1 VLPGEGLSWLHA
13 EGTPQGGRKHA
24 AKERIGLHGFLLS
37 CLPRAVVGALEQ
49 SASRGSFGRPAAS
62 LLRRIV
68 DSRLRRARF
77 TGTGDTNRIA
87 PDLGLDDGCR
97 SADRF
102 WLSCCKISMVK
113 QASIHTLGGAPNDQ
127 SRTVST
133 KRFAAWLRVALGLSF
148 GLGVA
153 SCSSSVSPIT
163 GAGGGSN
170 NGVGGSA
177 TGVGGDD
184 GQPSL
189 AGRGGKSGGSAG
201 ASSGGD
207 SGSAG
212 TAGGGIGELTRPVAM
227 NDVSILFPLGTASDY
242 STGHLRAD
250 STGKRGVLF
259 PASVFEKISI
269 EGSAAGSGVGG
280 PSTAPYANMR
290 VVALRLDPCF
300 AELRPTP
307 SATTCRNQLRLVFQE
322 LQASTTGVS
331 AFDSGVHALYTIT
344 RAELLAILNEIV
356 RLREADGGQ
365 GGKGPLAPHALMVA
379 QGLAGSFST
388 AIQKLILQ
396 YAGEQN
402 LVRVTAMTSEN
413 AGFQWSFFGFDIS
426 GASPKAVPLAIA
438 TLAATASAD
447 GTEQSFFRGFQSST
461 DPIGSFVPKPTGPD
475 DFTVLAD
482 VKSALMLS
490 AADQAKLS
498 RALARVE
505 NPSIFTPD
513 TLDCARCHT
522 ASPLG
527 QNVARDRLHLSEADD
542 DDAFHPD
549 GKWVTAEEMSATDFS
564 GASQTNP
571 DVPLVNVHAFSYA
584 IERPS
589 VNQRTVNETA
599 AVVQFLN
606 DSFYVVR

>member
-1 VLPGEGLSWLHA
+1 M
-13 EGTPQGGRKHA
+13 
-24 AKERIGLHGFLLS
+24 
-37 CLPRAVVGALEQ
+37 LEQ
-49 SASRGSFGRPAAS
+49 ASS
-62 LLRRIV
+62 
-68 DSRLRRARF
+68 
-77 TGTGDTNRIA
+77 
-87 PDLGLDDGCR
+87 
-97 SADRF
+97 
-102 WLSCCKISMVK
+102 
-113 QASIHTLGGAPNDQ
+113 HTLGGGPNDH
-127 SRTVST
+127 SRSVKP
-133 KRFAAWLRVALGLSF
+133 KRFAAWLRIALGLSL

-153 SCSSSVSPIT
+153 SCSAGGVSPLS
-163 GAGGGSN
+163 GAAGGSN
-170 NGVGGSA
+170 TGVGGSA
-177 TGVGGDD
+177 SGVGGDGD
-184 GQPSL
+184 QPSL
-189 AGRGGKSGGSAG
+189 AGTGGKSGGSAG
-201 ASSGGD
+201 ASSDGD
-207 SGSAG
+207 SGSTG
-212 TAGGGIGELTRPVAM
+212 TGGGGTGELTRPVTM

-250 STGKRGVLF
+250 SSGKRGVLF

-300 AELRPTP
+300 AELRPAL

-379 QGLAGSFST
+379 QGLAGTFSS
-388 AIQKLILQ
+388 AMQKLILQ

-413 AGFQWSFFGFDIS
+413 AGFQWSFFGLEIS

-438 TLAATASAD
+438 TLAATSAD
-447 GTEQSFFRGFQSST
+447 GTEQSFFRGFQSSA
-461 DPIGSFVPKPTGPD
+461 DPVGAFVPKPTGPD

-482 VKSALMLS
+482 AKSALMLS
-490 AADQAKLS
+490 AADQAKLT

-542 DDAFHPD
+542 ADAFQPD
-549 GKWVTAEEMSATDFS
+549 GKWVTAQEMSATDFS

-584 IERPS
+584 IQRPS
-589 VNQRTVNETA
+589 ISQRTVNETA
-599 AVVQFLN
+599 AVVQLLN

>member
-1 VLPGEGLSWLHA
+1 
-13 EGTPQGGRKHA
+13 
-24 AKERIGLHGFLLS
+24 
-37 CLPRAVVGALEQ
+37 
-49 SASRGSFGRPAAS
+49 
-62 LLRRIV
+62 
-68 DSRLRRARF
+68 
-77 TGTGDTNRIA
+77 
-87 PDLGLDDGCR
+87 
-97 SADRF
+97 
-102 WLSCCKISMVK
+102 MVK
-113 QASIHTLGGAPNDQ
+113 QASTHTLGGALNGH
-127 SRTVST
+127 SRTVNP
-133 KRFAAWLRVALGLSF
+133 KRFAAWPWVALGLSF

-153 SCSSSVSPIT
+153 SCSSGVSPST
-163 GAGGGSN
+163 GASGGSN
-170 NGVGGSA
+170 TGVGGFNTGVGGSA
-177 TGVGGDD
+177 SGDD
-184 GQPSL
+184 GQPNL
-189 AGRGGKSGGSAG
+189 AGRGGKSSGSAG
-201 ASSGGD
+201 ASSDGG

-212 TAGGGIGELTRPVAM
+212 TGGQGAGELTRPVTM
-227 NDVSILFPLGTASDY
+227 NDVSILFPLGTAADY

-269 EGSAAGSGVGG
+269 EGSAAGGGIGG

-365 GGKGPLAPHALMVA
+365 GGKGPLAPHALIVA
-379 QGLAGSFST
+379 QGLVGTFST

-438 TLAATASAD
+438 TLAVTTSAD

-461 DPIGSFVPKPTGPD
+461 DPVGSFVPKPTGPD

-490 AADQAKLS
+490 AADQAKLT

-542 DDAFHPD
+542 ADAFQPD
-549 GKWVTAEEMSATDFS
+549 GKWVTAKEMSATDFS

-584 IERPS
+584 IQRPS

-606 DSFYVVR
+606 DFFYVVR

>member
-1 VLPGEGLSWLHA
+1 
-13 EGTPQGGRKHA
+13 
-24 AKERIGLHGFLLS
+24 
-37 CLPRAVVGALEQ
+37 
-49 SASRGSFGRPAAS
+49 
-62 LLRRIV
+62 
-68 DSRLRRARF
+68 
-77 TGTGDTNRIA
+77 
-87 PDLGLDDGCR
+87 
-97 SADRF
+97 
-102 WLSCCKISMVK
+102 MVK
-113 QASIHTLGGAPNDQ
+113 QASTHTLGGAPNDH

-153 SCSSSVSPIT
+153 SCSSSGSPIT
-163 GAGGGSN
+163 GAAGGSN
-170 NGVGGSA
+170 TGVGGSNTGVGGSNTGVGGSA

-201 ASSGGD
+201 ASSGGSAGASSGGSAGASSGGD

-212 TAGGGIGELTRPVAM
+212 TAGGGTGELTRPVTM

-280 PSTAPYANMR
+280 PSKAPYANMR

-379 QGLAGSFST
+379 QGLAGTFST

-402 LVRVTAMTSEN
+402 LARVTAMTSKN

-438 TLAATASAD
+438 TLAAMAPRD
-447 GTEQSFFRGFQSST
+447 GTEQSFFRGFENT
-461 DPIGSFVPKPTGPD
+461 DPIGSFIPKPTGPD

-498 RALARVE
+498 RGLARVE
-505 NPSIFTPD
+505 NPSIFTTD

-527 QNVARDRLHLSEADD
+527 QNVARDRLHLAEADG

-549 GKWVTAEEMSATDFS
+549 GKWVTAKEMSATDFS

-584 IERPS
+584 IQRPS